1 MKKGKV
7 IKSTGSWYHIID
19 SDNATH
25 KGRLRGK
32 FRNMELKVTNP
43 IAVGDDVIFETDI
56 ESENSVI
63 ITEIEPRRN
72 EILRRSS
79 RKSAF
84 AHTLAANIDQLV
96 ILFTLKKPRTSP
108 GFLDRF
114 LVLSEY
120 NNIEPLIC
128 FHKTDLLNEKW
139 SDELN
144 YLEEDYRSLGYKTIQ
159 TSIEDDTSLEKLK
172 GLLDNKTSL
181 FAGHSGTGK
190 STIINRFNPN
200 LDIRTDIISKRH
212 SKGQHTTTHAE
223 IFSLW
228 DNTFGIDSPG
238 IKELGFYDLAIDQLR
253 FCFPEFVEA
262 QKNCNYSDCLHENEP
277 DCKVKDLLIADEISM
292 TRFDSYISM
301 LDELKGYKNDL

>member
-1 MKKGKV
+1 MIGKV
-7 IKSTGSWYHIID
+7 IKSTGSWYIIID
-19 SDNATH
+19 ENNTAH

-32 FRNMELKVTNP
+32 FRNLDLKVTNP
-43 IAVGDDVIFETDI
+43 LAVGDNVTFETDQ
-56 ESENSVI
+56 ESEGTVL
-63 ITEIEPRRN
+63 ITDISPREN

-84 AHTLAANIDQLV
+84 AHTLAANLDQLV
-96 ILFTLKKPRTSP
+96 ILFTLKKPRTSV

-114 LVLSEY
+114 LVLSEF
-120 NNIEPLIC
+120 NNITPLIC
-128 FHKTDLLNEKW
+128 FHKTDLLNERW
-139 SDELN
+139 SEELN
-144 YLEEDYRSLGYKTIQ
+144 GLDQHYQSLGYNTIQ
-159 TSIEDDTSLEKLK
+159 TSIENEESILELK

-181 FAGHSGTGK
+181 LAGHSGTGK
-190 STIINRFNPN
+190 STIINHFNPN

-223 IFSLW
+223 IFKLW

-238 IKELGFYDLAIDQLR
+238 IKELGFYDLPVDQLR

-262 QKNCNYSDCLHENEP
+262 QKGCNFSDCLHENEP
-277 DCKVKDLLIADEISM
+277 DCRVKDLLITDQISM
-292 TRFDSYISM
+292 SRFDSYISM